1 MFSDLISFVA
11 NVKTIFESLLEL
23 INVHKPSF
31 ITSFVTLIVT
41 KRLYISVQTMQII
54 VTELKKTLTMTF
66 GSFRVFTSL
75 VYSSILS

>member
-1 MFSDLISFVA
+1 MIYVSSDRRAFLFFSDLISFVA

-54 VTELKKTLTMTF
+54 VTEL
-66 GSFRVFTSL
+66 
-75 VYSSILS
+75 I